1 MSGRCTGDCALISSV
16 ARDMG
21 KASDQE
27 LAAIKTAVSDMLG
40 KHEARMGGDLV
51 TALCRWSEAADR
63 HLTQRTAAVPMTV
76 TKLAAKAAS

>member
-1 MSGRCTGDCALISSV
+1 MSGRCTGDCALTSSV

-21 KASDQE
+21 RASDQE

-63 HLTQRTAAVPMTV
+63 HLAQRVATAPTTV
-76 TKLAAKAAS
+76 ATLAAKAAS